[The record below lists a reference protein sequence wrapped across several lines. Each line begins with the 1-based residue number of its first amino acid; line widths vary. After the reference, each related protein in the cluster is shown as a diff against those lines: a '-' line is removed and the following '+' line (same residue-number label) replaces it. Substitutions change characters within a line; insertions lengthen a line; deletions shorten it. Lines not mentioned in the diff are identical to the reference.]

1 MKGDGRLC
9 IKRYFQFTQRLV
21 SGKVTID
28 AWQSHLLLRIGKRY
42 SNQLF
47 GKVQRLLGDLCFGHG
62 LLSRLRRRSPR
73 QHCSDSSR
81 WEGSKEGTAGY
92 LVIAVEWGGGSFFA
106 PKLLRRGAR
115 PRGRAR
121 PRGVFLRFILPAPSL
136 FLPPRTPPLQRS

>member
-47 GKVQRLLGDLCFGHG
+47 GKVQRLLGDLRFGHG

-92 LVIAVEWGGGSFFA
+92 LVIAVEWWWGSFFA
-106 PKLLRRGAR
+106 HKLLRRG
-115 PRGRAR
+115 GRAGRAAASRGDFFGGSAPR
-121 PRGVFLRFILPAPSL
+121 PPSF
-136 FLPPRTPPLQRS
+136 FLPPFPP